1 EGKSSLRT
9 RFTSG
14 GTPYAEEP
22 MVFTSF
28 VFVKFFLIV
37 LAALA
42 ICRTRWQRQL
52 AILLAS
58 IVFYGYWNRWYL
70 LLLAAPSV
78 IDYVCALRISETE
91 DTARRKF
98 WLVCSVVSN
107 LGLLGYFKY
116 ANFFAQNFAK
126 LAGKEIP

>member
-1 EGKSSLRT
+1 
-9 RFTSG
+9 
-14 GTPYAEEP
+14 

-28 VFVKFFLIV
+28 IFVKFFLIV
-37 LAALA
+37 LAVLA
-42 ICRTRWQRQL
+42 VCRTRRQRQW

-58 IVFYGYWNRWYL
+58 VIFYGYWNPWYL
-70 LLLAAPSV
+70 FLLATPSV

-91 DTARRKF
+91 DPGRRKF
-98 WLVCSVVSN
+98 WVMCSVVSN

-126 LAGKEIP
+126 LFGRDIPALNILLPVG